1 MSTGV
6 PREDGPQCSLLR
18 EAHNLLWIIMRP
30 TTTEVQDIKFLIA
43 SRLDVAEFLDI
54 LGWTMFD
61 LVDNLDDSFFED
73 KFEDLMDA
81 CD

>member
-1 MSTGV
+1 
-6 PREDGPQCSLLR
+6 
-18 EAHNLLWIIMRP
+18 MRP

-61 LVDNLDDSFFED
+61 LVDYLPEEVFEENFD
-73 KFEDLMDA
+73 DLMGA

>member
-1 MSTGV
+1 
-6 PREDGPQCSLLR
+6 
-18 EAHNLLWIIMRP
+18 MRP
-30 TTTEVQDIKFLIA
+30 TTTEVQDIKYLIA

-61 LVDNLDDSFFED
+61 LVEEIDPQVFDDNYDE
-73 KFEDLMDA
+73 LMAA